1 MPKFF
6 SNLLPVLAL
15 ISSFVFLYD
24 VLNFCWINHNIQ
36 KKPASAVGHVV
47 EIQKVSLNKR
57 SNYFPIIE
65 FTSIKN
71 EFFRFR
77 PQFEEYAKRDDIK
90 VGETRRVVYYIDD
103 PHYAR
108 VENANEKDNIL
119 LGLFAFMIMLV
130 VSILL
135 YFSRNFFTN
144 LVGTFVARMK
154 SH

>member
-6 SNLLPVLAL
+6 SYLLPVLAL
-15 ISSFVFLYD
+15 ISSFGFLYD
-24 VLNFCWINHNIQ
+24 VLNFCWVNHNIQ

-47 EIQKVSLNKR
+47 EIQKVSLKKR

-65 FTSIKN
+65 FTSNKN
-71 EFFRFR
+71 ELFRFR
-77 PQFEEYAKRDDIK
+77 PQFEEYAKRDDLK

-103 PHYAR
+103 PHYAK
-108 VENANEKDNIL
+108 VESANEKDNIL
-119 LGLFAFMIMLV
+119 LGSFSFVTMLV

-135 YFSRNFFTN
+135 YFSRNFFIN
-144 LVGTFVARMK
+144 IVGTFVARFK